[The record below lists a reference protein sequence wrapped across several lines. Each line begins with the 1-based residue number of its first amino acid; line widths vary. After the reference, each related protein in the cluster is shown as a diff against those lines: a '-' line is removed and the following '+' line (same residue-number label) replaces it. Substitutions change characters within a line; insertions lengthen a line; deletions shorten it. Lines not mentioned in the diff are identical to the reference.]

1 MKLARK
7 PRKIGD
13 IDVTSFSDLAFLLI
27 IFFVLTTTFS
37 RPMGVGITIPSRTS
51 DPEKKSS
58 EEVPTINV
66 SKDVVL
72 LNKDEVT
79 MVELRRKLVDLKLP
93 ERVEAQRIVILESA
107 ADVPYQRYFEIV
119 TAVAHAG
126 GILALVETVE
136 EGKSP

>member
-37 RPMGVGITIPSRTS
+37 RPMGAGIAIPSRTS

-58 EEVPTINV
+58 DEQPTINV
-66 SKDVVL
+66 SKDVLL

-79 MVELRRKLVDLKLP
+79 MGELRRKLKELKLP
-93 ERVEAQRIVILESA
+93 DRAEAQRIVILESA
-107 ADVPYQRYFEIV
+107 ADVPYQRYFEVV
-119 TAVAHAG
+119 TAVAGAG
-126 GILALVETVE
+126 GVLALVEMVE